1 MKSDTL
7 LIATLLCF
15 LLKLC
20 ISLVMEIVHFI
31 YCTPT

>member
-7 LIATLLCF
+7 LIAPLLCF
-15 LLKLC
+15 LLKLVLA
-20 ISLVMEIVHFI
+20 LVMEIVHFI